1 MVIFHVAFAYQV
13 FAVAEQ
19 DRDVFVGII
28 DRDAGLDTEQ
38 VCGGVAGF
46 EEGFDACG
54 EEGAGKSDGVSVL

>member
-1 MVIFHVAFAYQV
+1 M

-46 EEGFDACG
+46 EEGFDTCG
-54 EEGAGKSDGVSVL
+54 EEGGVVVVFHGEIPVR